1 MGAVIVK
8 TDKRLDI
15 SHAPKLEKELMD
27 LIDAGETEILLDMA
41 DTTYISSV
49 ALRALLKAKK
59 GLKAVGGNLI
69 LRNVTDSVMEV
80 FDVTNFTS
88 VLTFEE
94 E

>member
-49 ALRALLKAKK
+49 ALRVLLKAKK

>member
-15 SHAPKLEKELMD
+15 SHAPKLEKDLMD

-59 GLKAVGGNLI
+59 ALKAVGGNLV